1 MLSRSA
7 ENSMFE
13 LSRWAQRVGQD
24 VQTGRLTSKYTYEE
38 FKTQVKKIPP
48 GTDFSRL
55 AKDAMETK
63 QFAQAAVAKYK
74 RPLSNVGNHDDD
86 MESDI
91 EVLEPSMLT
100 YERGKENDSNLV
112 SSPKKRPKIMDR
124 VVPPTAQPVKAT
136 PRESVPSKKSEFAK
150 KMQAIKD
157 RAVPP
162 PVQSRKATQNESAT
176 SKKSACDYGKMSISD
191 LQKQCEAVGLAKSG
205 SKAVLMERLNGPHP
219 PPEWLD
225 RKLAGQYVPFSY
237 DSGATALLVGLYLL
251 EKERGTGHDGF
262 FEKDVLYSKAE
273 ELCITKNPFSGGT
286 TQTGPYHYDGWSN
299 MSKLLEGDPPL
310 VLRRKNRFK
319 LSRCCSTAGYQLA
332 IALHTWCHQHNKCNC
347 GGVDLE

>member
-1 MLSRSA
+1 
-7 ENSMFE
+7 MFE
-13 LSRWAQRVGQD
+13 LSRWAQRVSQD
-24 VQTGRLTSKYTYEE
+24 VQTGRLTSQYTYEE
-38 FKTQVKKIPP
+38 FQSQVKKIPP

-63 QFAQAAVAKYK
+63 LFAQAAAAKYQAAAAKYK
-74 RPLSNVGNHDDD
+74 RTLSDVNNHEDD

-100 YERGKENDSNLV
+100 YERGKENDSNVV
-112 SSPKKRPKIMDR
+112 SSSNKRPKSMDR
-124 VVPPTAQPVKAT
+124 TEPLPAQTEKVT
-136 PRESVPSKKSEFAK
+136 PREGVSSENTEFAK

-157 RAVPP
+157 RAEPP
-162 PVQSRKATQNESAT
+162 PVPSMKATLSEST
-176 SKKSACDYGKMSISD
+176 PSKKSACNYGKMSMSD
-191 LQKQCEAVGLAKSG
+191 LQKRCEAVGLAKSG

-225 RKLAGQYVPFSY
+225 RKLAGQYVPSSH
-237 DSGATALLVGLYLL
+237 DCGATALLVGLYLL
-251 EKERGTGHDGF
+251 EVERGSGHDGF

-319 LSRCCSTAGYQLA
+319 LSRCCSTAGYQLGM
-332 IALHTWCHQHNKCNC
+332 ALHTWCHQHNKCNC
-347 GGVDLE
+347 GRVDLE

>member
-1 MLSRSA
+1 
-7 ENSMFE
+7 MFE

-24 VQTGRLTSKYTYEE
+24 VQSGMLTRQYTYEE
-38 FKTQVKKIPP
+38 FKTEVKKIPS

-63 QFAQAAVAKYK
+63 QFAQAAAANYK
-74 RPLSNVGNHDDD
+74 RTLCNVNNPEDEI
-86 MESDI
+86 ESDL
-91 EVLEPSMLT
+91 EVLEPSILT
-100 YERGKENDSNLV
+100 YERGKENDSNAV
-112 SSPKKRPKIMDR
+112 SSPNKRPKTMDR
-124 VVPPTAQPVKAT
+124 TEPLPTQLAKAT
-136 PRESVPSKKSEFAK
+136 PREGVSATKSEFAK
-150 KMQAIKD
+150 KLHVIKQ
-157 RAVPP
+157 RAEPP
-162 PVQSRKATQNESAT
+162 PVTSLKATPSERTT

-219 PPEWLD
+219 PQEWLD
-225 RKLAGQYVPFSY
+225 RKLAGQYVPSSY
-237 DSGATALLVGLYLL
+237 DCGATALLVGLYLL
-251 EKERGTGHDGF
+251 EKESGPGHDGF

-319 LSRCCSTAGYQLA
+319 LSRCCSTAGFQLG

-347 GGVDLE
+347 GRVDLE